1 MIENASMMG
10 ARFLAGLR
18 HINSPAVKEVRG
30 RGLMI
35 AVELHPHAGGARAGP
50 ALQPTSDEK
59 YPRPLGFS
67 AFGFDRRDD
76 EVIDKRF
83 VAAHESGCDLV
94 DDARSLQRS
103 PIGYSL
109 QSNRAY

>member
-1 MIENASMMG
+1 MVNA
-10 ARFLAGLR
+10 A
-18 HINSPAVKEVRG
+18 K
-30 RGLMI
+30 
-35 AVELHPHAGGARAGP
+35 GARACVPKCCAGR

-59 YPRPLGFS
+59 YPRPPGFS

-109 QSNRAY
+109 QSNRAC